1 MKREG
6 AERSRPGTLK
16 LIPVHMGLIRPGTD
30 PSEAIR
36 LGIKNNGLKLRDGD
50 IIAVASKL
58 ISTAE
63 GRLIRLSEVNPS
75 RRAYDMGTLYTMD
88 PKLVEVVI
96 READQILGGLPEALL
111 TLKNGI
117 LTANAGVDV
126 SNTPP
131 GYASLWP
138 RDPEGSAEEIR
149 QKLSDKADLAV
160 IIVDSRVTPLRLG
173 TIGLALATSGMPSTL
188 DLRGS
193 PDIYGKPLHHTWHGV
208 ADDLA
213 SAAHYLMG
221 EADERIPTVI
231 VRGANIGNP
240 KLNSDSPKLPLERCL
255 YMSIIH
261 NNSNLS

>member
-1 MKREG
+1 
-6 AERSRPGTLK
+6 
-16 LIPVHMGLIRPGTD
+16 
-30 PSEAIR
+30 
-36 LGIKNNGLKLRDGD
+36 
-50 IIAVASKL
+50 
-58 ISTAE
+58 
-63 GRLIRLSEVNPS
+63 
-75 RRAYDMGTLYTMD
+75 
-88 PKLVEVVI
+88 EVVI
-96 READQILGGLPEALL
+96 REAERILGGLPGVLL

-149 QKLSDKADLAV
+149 KRLSDEAELAV
-160 IIVDSRVTPLRLG
+160 LIVDSRVTPMRLG
-173 TIGLALATSGMPSTL
+173 TIGLALAASGMPSTL

-193 PDIYGKPLHHTWHGV
+193 PDIYGKPLHYTWHGV

-240 KLNSDSPKLPLERCL
+240 KLNSGSPKLPPEKCL
-255 YMSIIH
+255 YVSIIH
-261 NNSNLS
+261 DKSGL